1 MSCRKTMLPC
11 GSYPRMPYTARA
23 HLAKLDAVVSSRL
36 YSKNRHSLSRF
47 QTATGKVFFTTQ
59 FEKKKYFVSMNL
71 PHTSD
76 DEMTLRSD
84 HGYPCTSKPSKTAI
98 VDSKQADA
106 DIVQVLMAPYRPA
119 FRETKVDL
127 MAGLCGHV
135 FTARSALVGQLW
147 SLGALSK
154 TKGKD
159 LFLRAN
165 LSVVFKSFKLPL
177 AILHEM
183 LALTGAQLLTES
195 GGGIQPRRQSA
206 GHASYRENCW
216 LGKSWRVCGKRQ
228 RSTSLIRRRPPSKTT
243 TRL

>member
-1 MSCRKTMLPC
+1 MADIGNCPVERPCFLADHTRVCHTPRVPIWRSLTLSCLHACIPKIGILF
-11 GSYPRMPYTARA
+11 
-23 HLAKLDAVVSSRL
+23 LDSRRRRVRSFL
-36 YSKNRHSLSRF
+36 QHRSK
-47 QTATGKVFFTTQ
+47 A
-59 FEKKKYFVSMNL
+59 KYFVSMIL
-71 PHTSD
+71 LHTSD

-147 SLGALSK
+147 SLGALSI

-159 LFLRAN
+159 
-165 LSVVFKSFKLPL
+165 SFFCVPICRSSLNRSSCRWRFY
-177 AILHEM
+177 
-183 LALTGAQLLTES
+183 T
-195 GGGIQPRRQSA
+195 R
-206 GHASYRENCW
+206 CW
-216 LGKSWRVCGKRQ
+216 R
-228 RSTSLIRRRPPSKTT
+228 
-243 TRL
+243 